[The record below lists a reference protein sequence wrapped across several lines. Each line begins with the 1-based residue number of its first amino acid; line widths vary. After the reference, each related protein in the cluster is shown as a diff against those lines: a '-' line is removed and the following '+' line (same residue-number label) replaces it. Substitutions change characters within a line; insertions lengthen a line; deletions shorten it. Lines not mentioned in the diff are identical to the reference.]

1 MKKIVILL
9 SFVLSAF
16 IISSCAENNPNNPS
30 DNTQNNN
37 ITLAER
43 AGTYSGTMNNIP
55 LVIVLNNNAQV
66 TSIIMGGTES
76 ITDPIAIKEGASHTG
91 TSISEFDAAV
101 TMGGGYPMSA
111 KVRIEFKSGTDAS
124 QGATAY
130 VTLPNTQSPIQ
141 VDLTYQAN

>member
-9 SFVLSAF
+9 SFILSAF

-30 DNTQNNN
+30 DNSNN

-43 AGTYSGTMNNIP
+43 AGTYSGTMNGLG

-66 TSIIMGGTES
+66 TSIKVGGNES
-76 ITDPIAIKEGASHTG
+76 ITDPISIKEGASHTG
-91 TSISEFDAAV
+91 TSISEFDATV
-101 TMGGGYPMSA
+101 NMVIPMSA

-130 VTLPNTQSPIQ
+130 VTIQ
-141 VDLTYQAN
+141 GSTTENPVDLTYTK

>member
-9 SFVLSAF
+9 SFILSAF

-30 DNTQNNN
+30 DNSNN

-43 AGTYSGTMNNIP
+43 AGTYSGTMNGLG

-66 TSIIMGGTES
+66 TSIKVGGNKS
-76 ITDPIAIKEGASHTG
+76 ITDPISIKEGASHTG
-91 TSISEFDAAV
+91 TSISEFDATV
-101 TMGGGYPMSA
+101 TMGGYPMSA

-130 VTLPNTQSPIQ
+130 VTLPNTQSPIP

>member
-1 MKKIVILL
+1 MSVLFILAV
-9 SFVLSAF
+9 SC
-16 IISSCAENNPNNPS
+16 SSPSNPDNNNN
-30 DNTQNNN
+30 NNNNNN
-37 ITLAER
+37 IALSER

-91 TSISEFDAAV
+91 TSISEFDATV
-101 TMGGGYPMSA
+101 TMGGYPMSA

-130 VTLPNTQSPIQ
+130 VTLPNTQSPIP